1 MMIVLLLVAVVLAV
15 IVVPR
20 MTAEISNLR
29 NTMRM
34 VSSGNLDVS
43 YEVKSTDERAG

>member
-15 IVVPR
+15 IVVSR

-34 VSSGNLDVS
+34 ASSGNLDVS
-43 YEVKSTDERAG
+43 YEVKSNDERSG